1 MNNKSSSL
9 VIAALLLCGCCW
21 CFDVK
26 RYEKK
31 VEGPLGSASSPSSPS
46 NGTSPVPV
54 VLWHGMGD
62 ICCNPLSMGSIK
74 RQIERRVPG
83 IYVNS
88 LMIGDNIKQD
98 FIHGFLMNV
107 NDQISFACE
116 AIRNDSQ
123 LAGGYHAMGFSQ
135 GGQFLRAVAQRC
147 PEPPIRNLITFGGQH
162 QGVFGIPQC
171 DTNSA
176 VCELLRDEATKI
188 LYEQEVEEISVQAE
202 YWHDPRDPQ
211 KYRED
216 NIFIAEIN
224 NENVQNDT
232 YKANLLQVENFVMVQ
247 FTQDT
252 EVVPRESEWFG
263 FYQDGQDQV
272 VVPLENTTLYTE
284 DKLGLRQMDQEG
296 RLVRYPIK
304 GNHLQIDKQDLDNII
319 DTYIK

>member
-1 MNNKSSSL
+1 
-9 VIAALLLCGCCW
+9 
-21 CFDVK
+21 
-26 RYEKK
+26 
-31 VEGPLGSASSPSSPS
+31 
-46 NGTSPVPV
+46 
-54 VLWHGMGD
+54 
-62 ICCNPLSMGSIK
+62 MGSIK

-107 NDQISFACE
+107 NEQISFACE

-147 PEPPIRNLITFGGQH
+147 PQPPIRNLITFGGQH

-171 DTNSA
+171 DTSSA